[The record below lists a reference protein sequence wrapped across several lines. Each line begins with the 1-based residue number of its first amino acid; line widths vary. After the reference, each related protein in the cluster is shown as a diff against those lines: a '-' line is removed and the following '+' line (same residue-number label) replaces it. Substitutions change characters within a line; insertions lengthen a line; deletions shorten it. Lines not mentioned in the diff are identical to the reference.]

1 MSSLEPRGGR
11 YMSRGAKERRG
22 YQLVVVGGVAG
33 LIAVVGIV
41 LAIAGVMGAGIP
53 LIAAVVAVICWVWF
67 RRLVTPSR

>member
-11 YMSRGAKERRG
+11 YVSRRDKERRG

-33 LIAVVGIV
+33 LVAVVGLV

-53 LIAAVVAVICWVWF
+53 LLAAIVAVICFVWF
-67 RRLVTPSR
+67 RRLVSPSR